1 MNELNYEGLP
11 VFSKMFLSIIK
22 SIKQKSKNPILDY
35 ILNKSQRDFSPKIRL
50 VTLADHMLID
60 ITDEEKEKL
69 KNTLGYTPQGKVA
82 IVDQNVDRNISK
94 KYRQSGSIGTVL
106 KNLIEFDSI
115 TVKTTEVNDGVTS
128 YIHDNVLD
136 CHIDKALNLPVFF
149 LSKHDWKES
158 KKVEYRKTKFTD
170 SQYEEVVNLLK
181 AEVEINL
188 PIEEVSGSDISKYYR
203 SEMYSDKFG
212 TGGNLFGSCMRS
224 SSNTR
229 SIKFYDANPDTMK
242 MIIIR
247 DKDKILG
254 RAMLFLTNLGWCM
267 ERRYIAQDYME
278 QWLIN
283 YARSKKY
290 HYKAINTF
298 DTQRSVN
305 LYNYKTGSYEKKDDV
320 LMTVK
325 VDKTMDSG
333 RVYPYMDTFDYL
345 LEGKFV
351 SNYCPYMNNGSSFRI
366 KSTGGDCQHISG
378 RLKFTG
384 ESVRSGDEAFETNE
398 YAVIAPANFF
408 VKDFRNVSIPA
419 NLSVNKTDPSK
430 NFCPFSL
437 ESCIAFDEHLSKK
450 ED

>member
-1 MNELNYEGLP
+1 
-11 VFSKMFLSIIK
+11 
-22 SIKQKSKNPILDY
+22 
-35 ILNKSQRDFSPKIRL
+35 
-50 VTLADHMLID
+50 
-60 ITDEEKEKL
+60 
-69 KNTLGYTPQGKVA
+69 
-82 IVDQNVDRNISK
+82 
-94 KYRQSGSIGTVL
+94 
-106 KNLIEFDSI
+106 
-115 TVKTTEVNDGVTS
+115 
-128 YIHDNVLD
+128 
-136 CHIDKALNLPVFF
+136 
-149 LSKHDWKES
+149 
-158 KKVEYRKTKFTD
+158 
-170 SQYEEVVNLLK
+170 
-181 AEVEINL
+181 
-188 PIEEVSGSDISKYYR
+188 
-203 SEMYSDKFG
+203 MYSDKFG
-212 TGGNLFGSCMRS
+212 TGGNLFSSCMRG

-247 DKDKILG
+247 DKDRILG

-298 DTQRSVN
+298 DTQRAVN

-345 LEGKFV
+345 LEGRFI
-351 SNYCPYMNNGSSFRI
+351 SNYCPYMNNVSSFKI
-366 KSTGGDCQHISG
+366 KSTGGDCQHLSG
-378 RLKFTG
+378 RYKFTG

-437 ESCIAFDEHLSKK
+437 ESYTAFNEHLSKK

>member
-69 KNTLGYTPQGKVA
+69 KNTLGYTPQGKPA
-82 IVDQNVDRNISK
+82 IVDQNADRNISK

-136 CHIDKALNLPVFF
+136 CHIDKNLNLPVFF

-158 KKVEYRKTKFTD
+158 KKIEYRKTKFTD

-203 SEMYSDKFG
+203 SETYSDKFG
-212 TGGNLFGSCMRS
+212 TGGNLFSSCMRG

-242 MIIIR
+242 MVIIR

-254 RAMLFLTNLGWCM
+254 RSMLFLTNLGWCM

-278 QWLIN
+278 QWFIN

-298 DTQRSVN
+298 DTQRAVN

-351 SNYCPYMNNGSSFRI
+351 SNYCPYMNNVSSFRI

-398 YAVIAPANFF
+398 YSVIAPANFF

-419 NLSVNKTDPSK
+419 NLSVNKTDPNK